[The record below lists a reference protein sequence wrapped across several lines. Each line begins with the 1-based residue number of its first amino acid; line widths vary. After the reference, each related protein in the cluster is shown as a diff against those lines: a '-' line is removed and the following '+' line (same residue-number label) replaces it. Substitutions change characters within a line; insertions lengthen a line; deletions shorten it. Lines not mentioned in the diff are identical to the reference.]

1 MKKFYFI
8 RLFGLF
14 IFIQSAGAVKLSRIT
29 INGNQRMDAES
40 IRILANVKVGDNV
53 GSEKINNIAKT
64 LQTSGYFSSVSVKTD
79 GNILKINLVE
89 APIINMVT
97 VEGNDEISTEDL
109 KKEIRTKER
118 VSYDTSVIG
127 GDVRRMLTLY
137 QRKGFF
143 GTKINPKKIELDN
156 NRVNIVYEIKEGHP
170 TYIDSID
177 FENNKKFSSRQLRSE
192 ILSREHAWWR
202 FMTQFDVYDEDRIQ
216 YDQQM
221 LHQFY
226 MRNGF
231 LDFRITD
238 VKGEFSEDREYYSV
252 KYTVDEGNQ
261 YKIGEITID
270 NPFTDVPDKE
280 LYDALTLSKKDVYN
294 IDEIDNTMNAL
305 RSAVADHGYAFINV
319 EPIPNKHDDTRTVD
333 MKFKIQKTNRIYVN
347 SINLLG
353 NVRTF
358 DDVIQHH
365 MPMREGDPFSLQ
377 TIETARQNL
386 MRTRYFKEVQ
396 MVPTRVADAN
406 MMNLDVKVEEQPTGE
421 LSGGFGWS
429 SINGFMVD
437 AGITENNF
445 MGRGQIVQLRGSIAQ
460 YQRQAVFS
468 FTEPFLFNR
477 ELSGGFD
484 IAYTQ
489 YKYSQLGGYGYDRD
503 SFSVSGRLGWR
514 LTDHWTQTMRLSAAF
529 DQNYD
534 LQQGG
539 WQKANLYTLGTN
551 LRYHNLNSNFQQ
563 NTHTGIVGNI
573 GAAYTGFGGTNT
585 FMRYN
590 ADIIAMVKFL
600 DDRWQLRTSWDLGY
614 LQSLQSDN
622 YIPRVYRYFLGGESL
637 RGFDV
642 AGVGS
647 RNWYFRTYSLGGLWK
662 ANGSTQLNFPVFIPD
677 EYQVKG
683 FIFADYGILGR
694 PPKREYEYTNPYTN
708 VTKDNIIDQDWRT
721 SVGFGIY
728 WNTPMGPMN
737 FSWGWPLKI
746 NEYDQEQ
753 RFLLSFETQF

>member
-1 MKKFYFI
+1 MKKN
-8 RLFGLF
+8 
-14 IFIQSAGAVKLSRIT
+14 IFAFVTIFLGCYTANATVISRIDVK
-29 INGNQRMDAES
+29 GNQRMDAES

-170 TYIDSID
+170 TYIDSRD

-406 MMNLDVKVEEQPTGE
+406 MMNLDVKIE
-421 LSGGFGWS
+421 
-429 SINGFMVD
+429 
-437 AGITENNF
+437 
-445 MGRGQIVQLRGSIAQ
+445 
-460 YQRQAVFS
+460 
-468 FTEPFLFNR
+468 
-477 ELSGGFD
+477 
-484 IAYTQ
+484 
-489 YKYSQLGGYGYDRD
+489 
-503 SFSVSGRLGWR
+503 
-514 LTDHWTQTMRLSAAF
+514 
-529 DQNYD
+529 
-534 LQQGG
+534 
-539 WQKANLYTLGTN
+539 
-551 LRYHNLNSNFQQ
+551 
-563 NTHTGIVGNI
+563 
-573 GAAYTGFGGTNT
+573 
-585 FMRYN
+585 
-590 ADIIAMVKFL
+590 
-600 DDRWQLRTSWDLGY
+600 
-614 LQSLQSDN
+614 
-622 YIPRVYRYFLGGESL
+622 
-637 RGFDV
+637 
-642 AGVGS
+642 
-647 RNWYFRTYSLGGLWK
+647 
-662 ANGSTQLNFPVFIPD
+662 
-677 EYQVKG
+677 
-683 FIFADYGILGR
+683 
-694 PPKREYEYTNPYTN
+694 
-708 VTKDNIIDQDWRT
+708 
-721 SVGFGIY
+721 
-728 WNTPMGPMN
+728 
-737 FSWGWPLKI
+737 
-746 NEYDQEQ
+746 
-753 RFLLSFETQF
+753 

>member
-1 MKKFYFI
+1 MKKN
-8 RLFGLF
+8 
-14 IFIQSAGAVKLSRIT
+14 IFAFVTIFLGCYTANATVISRIDVK
-29 INGNQRMDAES
+29 GNQRMDAES

-156 NRVNIVYEIKEGHP
+156 NRVNIVYEVKEGHP

-406 MMNLDVKVEEQPTGE
+406 MMNLDVKIEEQPTGE

-683 FIFADYGILGR
+683 FVFADYGILGR
-694 PPKREYEYTNPYTN
+694 PPKKEFEYQGQ
-708 VTKDNIIDQDWRT
+708 DNIIDQDWRT

-737 FSWGWPLKI
+737 FSWGWPMKL

>member
-1 MKKFYFI
+1 MLKRFV
-8 RLFGLF
+8 
-14 IFIQSAGAVKLSRIT
+14 IFIGLLFLSSIANATVVSRIDV
-29 INGNQRMDAES
+29 NGNQRMDAES
-40 IRILANVKVGDNV
+40 VRILSETKVGDNI
-53 GSEKINNIAKT
+53 GGEKVNNIAKK
-64 LQTSGYFSSVSVKTD
+64 LQASGYFSSVDVKMD
-79 GNILKINLVE
+79 GGVLKIKVVE
-89 APIINMVT
+89 SPIINMVT
-97 VEGNDEISTEDL
+97 VEGNDEIDTEDL

-118 VSYDTSVIG
+118 AAYDKSVIG
-127 GDVRRMLTLY
+127 GDVQRMLTLY

-143 GTKINPKKIELDN
+143 GTKINPKKIDLDN
-156 NRVNIVYEIKEGHP
+156 NRVNVVYEIKEGHP
-170 TYIDSID
+170 TYIRDID
-177 FENNKKFSSRQLRSE
+177 FENNKKFRSSTLRKE

-231 LDFRITD
+231 LDFKITD
-238 VKGEFSEDREYYSV
+238 VRGEFSPDREYYSV
-252 KYTVDEGNQ
+252 KYTLDEGNQ
-261 YKIGEITID
+261 YKIGDIKID
-270 NPFTDVPDKE
+270 NPFDDVPERE
-280 LYDALTLSKKDVYN
+280 LYKALTVSKRDVYN
-294 IDEIDNTMNAL
+294 IDEIDATMTAL
-305 RSAVADHGYAFINV
+305 RGVVADHGYAFINV
-319 EPIPNKHDDTRTVD
+319 EPIPEKHDDTRTVD
-333 MKFKIQKTNRIYVN
+333 INFKIQKTNRIYIN
-347 SINLLG
+347 GINLLG

-358 DDVIQHH
+358 DSVIEHH

-386 MRTRYFKEVQ
+386 MRTRYFKDVQ
-396 MVPTRVADAN
+396 MVPVRLADAN
-406 MMNLDVKVEEQPTGE
+406 MMNLDVKMEEQPTGE

-445 MGRGQIVQLRGSIAQ
+445 MGRGQIVQLKGSIAQ
-460 YQRQAVFS
+460 YQRQAIFS

-484 IAYTQ
+484 ISYTQ
-489 YKYSQLGGYGYDRD
+489 YQYSKLGGYGYDRD
-503 SFSVSGRLGWR
+503 SFTVAGRLGWR
-514 LTDHWTQTMRLSAAF
+514 LTDHLTQTMRLSATF

-539 WQKANLYTLGTN
+539 WQRANLYALGTN
-551 LRYHNLNSNFQQ
+551 LRYYNLNTNFQQ
-563 NTHTGIVGNI
+563 NTHTGIVGDL
-573 GAAYTGFGGTNT
+573 GVTYTGFGGTNT
-585 FMRYN
+585 FMRYS
-590 ADIIAMVKFL
+590 ADVTAMVKFL
-600 DDRWQLRTSWDLGY
+600 DDRWQLKTSWDLGY
-614 LQSLQSDN
+614 LQSLQEDN

-642 AGVGS
+642 AGIGS
-647 RNWYFRTYSLGGLWK
+647 RNWYFRSYSLGGLWK
-662 ANGSTQLNFPVFIPD
+662 ANGSTQLNFPIFIPD
-677 EYQVKG
+677 EYQIKG
-683 FIFADYGILGR
+683 FVFADYGILGR
-694 PPKREYEYTNPYTN
+694 PPEREYKYTLPGTTYTRN
-708 VTKDNIIDQDWRT
+708 NIIDQDWRT

-746 NEYDQEQ
+746 NEYDQEK